1 MTENKPSKTPA
12 FAPSVPKKRDCVT
25 SFLNG
30 KRNEMDT
37 SCSRS
42 QARTGNKEY
51 VQPDEEKEA
60 GGEA

>member
-1 MTENKPSKTPA
+1 MTENKPSKTSA
-12 FAPSVPKKRDCVT
+12 FAPSGAEKRGCVT

-42 QARTGNKEY
+42 QAAIGTKEY
-51 VQPDEEKEA
+51 VQPDEEKKA

>member
-1 MTENKPSKTPA
+1 MTENKPSKRPT
-12 FAPSVPKKRDCVT
+12 FAPLDPEKRGCVT

-30 KRNEMDT
+30 KRNEIDT
-37 SCSRS
+37 SCDRS
-42 QARTGNKEY
+42 QSATGIKEY